1 MESQNEAEVVKETS
15 VLADPPANFGKL
27 LRSRRQEAGLSLVA
41 LAKKAGL
48 ARSTIV
54 NLEHDLTAPSP
65 QTLRRLASVK
75 ALRLCEIAKNDDGH
89 RIEAW
94 FCDAYNPMA
103 MNHAMVRALNGP
115 GGQIEQSYLYLDPQS
130 ACDWYL
136 LCNNEQYISLYRS
149 QVPLAKIAERI
160 IKESKGIGI
169 DVDGLGC
176 GDGKTETELMQRLAD
191 LVPSPPDLQLYLLDI
206 SHVLLSEGYRTALNA
221 LAPRRI
227 PVFAIHGDFND
238 IARNPLLY
246 LHPTSIKRLRLFL
259 MMGGT
264 FGNIRDEP
272 WFFRDLAA
280 CAERGDLA
288 VLDCGLARGS
298 VDDPAQIRNID
309 PAISAKR
316 PADIYNRFL
325 TGPLLRHIQGCRH
338 VTLRTELS
346 THCPVPGSYS
356 IENWATVEK
365 EYELDRQFLVWRVK
379 RYDLDKLS
387 LCLSN
392 LGWKTLQAW
401 KYGPDKMAAVLLVQ
415 KQ

>member
-1 MESQNEAEVVKETS
+1 MDFASEPATVKEAS
-15 VLADPPANFGKL
+15 VLADPPPNFGKL
-27 LRSRRQEAGLSLVA
+27 LRNRREEAGLSLVA

-54 NLEHDLTAPSP
+54 NLEHGLTAPSP
-65 QTLRRLASVK
+65 QTLRRLVSVK
-75 ALRLCEIAKNDDGH
+75 ALRFGELAKSDDAP

-94 FCDAYNPMA
+94 FCEAYNPMA
-103 MNHAMVRALNGP
+103 MNHAMVRTLNGP
-115 GGQIEQSYLYLDPQS
+115 GGQIEQSYLYIDPQS
-130 ACDWYL
+130 ACDWYAL
-136 LCNNEQYISLYRS
+136 SNNEQYVSAYRS
-149 QVPLAKIAERI
+149 QLPLAKIAERI

-246 LHPTSIKRLRLFL
+246 LHPESIKRLRLFL
-259 MMGGT
+259 MMGAT

-280 CAERGDLA
+280 CAQTGDLA

-298 VDDPAQIRNID
+298 IDDPEEIRKID
-309 PAISAKR
+309 PAIKARR
-316 PADIYNRFL
+316 PAEIYHRFL
-325 TGPLLRHIQGCRH
+325 SGPLLRHIQGCKS

-365 EYELDRQFLVWRVK
+365 EYEPDRQFLVWRVK
-379 RYDLDKLS
+379 RYDPDKLS
-387 LCLSN
+387 QCLNS
-392 LGWKTLQAW
+392 LGWKTLQTW
-401 KYGPDKMAAVLLVQ
+401 KYGPDKLAAVLLVQ